1 MALYQKLPRSRLK
14 SNMDGEDTIVPYR
27 KASPKA
33 KASAAPYSPPPSTRK
48 GDRLSTSSQG
58 GRQRQSSAKA
68 APIDMQKLYQTIK
81 KGLAPVITAKGQ
93 RGLSKGSMSPT
104 AYSGGKGDTKKARGA
119 VTTYMRKGK

>member
-58 GRQRQSSAKA
+58 GRQRKPAEVSKGASEFLKRVV
-68 APIDMQKLYQTIK
+68 TNIK
-81 KGLAPVITAKGQ
+81 STETAKGQ
-93 RGLSKGSMSPT
+93 RGLRKGSMSPT